1 MTNQEKKQYLLQ
13 YRNNESEISRTI
25 EELTRW
31 ESRARRVT
39 SGWSDLSSGTSNQG
53 DRIQTCVEKIIEMQN
68 KLAEQIDRGVAL
80 REDIEKAIGAVADD
94 RLRLLL
100 RYRYIDGYTW
110 ERIAVELIIDY
121 RWALRLH
128 GRALTQLTI
137 ESHY

>member
-39 SGWSDLSSGTSNQG
+39 SGWSDLPSGTSNQG
-53 DRIQTCVEKIIEMQN
+53 DRIQMCVEKIIEMQN

-110 ERIAVELIIDY
+110 ERIAVEMHY
-121 RWALRLH
+121 SWRQVVRMHGKAL
-128 GRALTQLTI
+128 
-137 ESHY
+137 EEMS

>member
-53 DRIQTCVEKIIEMQN
+53 DRIQMCVEKFIEMQN

-110 ERIAVELIIDY
+110 ERIAVEMHY
-121 RWALRLH
+121 SWRQVVRMHGKAL
-128 GRALTQLTI
+128 
-137 ESHY
+137 EEMS

>member
-13 YRNNESEISRTI
+13 DRNNESEISRTI
-25 EELTRW
+25 EELTRR

-53 DRIQTCVEKIIEMQN
+53 DRIQMCVEKIIEMQN

-110 ERIAVELIIDY
+110 ERIAVEMHY
-121 RWALRLH
+121 SWRQVVRMHGKAL
-128 GRALTQLTI
+128 
-137 ESHY
+137 EEMS

>member
-53 DRIQTCVEKIIEMQN
+53 DRIQMCVEKIIEMQN

-110 ERIAVELIIDY
+110 ERIAVEMHY
-121 RWALRLH
+121 SWRQVVRMHGKAL
-128 GRALTQLTI
+128 
-137 ESHY
+137 EEMS